1 VDIIIG
7 NDQFGQLITGK
18 MIKTSNE
25 AIIAMESKFGW
36 LLSGPTSSNCNRDT
50 TRCQRADI
58 QMVDTKLDNTLTKF
72 WEINQIPQE
81 NETDSSVIKTF
92 EETIQFNAAT
102 GRYNVKLPWKKN
114 KNDLPSNFNLSMK
127 RLTSLQRSLYK
138 KDPELIK
145 KYDSQLL
152 EQLHLGFIEKVS
164 DLNHHEGIL
173 HYIPHF
179 PVFKADSATTK
190 MRIVY
195 DASAKLTATS
205 PSLNDCLHTGANLM
219 QDLTGILIRFR
230 KHNVAFTADIEKA
243 FLQIELHTNVRD
255 ATRFLWLKDINKS
268 ASDPNNLQAYRFCR
282 VLFGA
287 TSSPFLLSATIQYH
301 LKQKNTWIA
310 KDLIDSMYMDNVVT
324 GADCEEKAIEY
335 YTLSRNYLQQAGM
348 NLRQW
353 VSNSSSLNTKAG
365 EDNTAASPTVK
376 VLGLTWEAKSDTLS
390 LSVET
395 MIKEIRV
402 IDRITKRI
410 VLSIA
415 SKLFDPLGYVEPVT
429 VKAKIMIQE
438 LWKQNITWDQ
448 ELTNDCKQQ
457 WLKWLHD
464 IENLKSLQIPRRY
477 FNNDVTNKQLHIFC
491 DSSQQA
497 YGAVAYLRGTSGNK
511 VYTCLLMAKTRVA
524 PVKSQ
529 TLPRLEL
536 LAALVGANL
545 SAYLVKTLQLEK
557 ECEITYWSDSQI
569 VLSWLSSNK
578 KLQQFVHTR
587 ICKIKEITASHTWRF
602 CPTSTNPAD
611 LLTRGLNTATFHQNK
626 TLWFKGPSWLIT
638 PEEQWPNI
646 QTLNLLTD
654 VESAQMGIATG
665 KSERIPSILNLID
678 ITRYST
684 LNSAIRAT
692 AILLHCVSIWKQRK
706 EKPTFT
712 NETMLEARG
721 MLSKTRKED
730 VTSRKYSS

>member
-1 VDIIIG
+1 MKLLKTSLRSSMAGEQLSSSAILHIHNHKDINFDVIVKFAEKKKGLKLADKTNGNLEVDIIIG

-36 LLSGPTSSNCNRDT
+36 LLSGPTSSSCNRDT

-58 QMVDTKLDNTLTKF
+58 QTVDTKLDNILTKF
-72 WEINQIPQE
+72 WEINQISQE

-114 KNDLPSNFNLSMK
+114 KNDPPSNFNLSMK

-195 DASAKLTATS
+195 DASAKLTAKS
-205 PSLNDCLHTGANLM
+205 PSLNDCHHTGAILM

-402 IDRITKRI
+402 IDRITT

-429 VKAKIMIQE
+429 VKAKIMILE

-448 ELTNDCKQQ
+448 ELTNNCKQQ

-511 VYTCLLMAKTRVA
+511 VYTFLLMAKTRVA

-536 LAALVGANL
+536 LAALPPPLGM
-545 SAYLVKTLQLEK
+545 
-557 ECEITYWSDSQI
+557 
-569 VLSWLSSNK
+569 
-578 KLQQFVHTR
+578 
-587 ICKIKEITASHTWRF
+587 
-602 CPTSTNPAD
+602 
-611 LLTRGLNTATFHQNK
+611 RGT
-626 TLWFKGPSWLIT
+626 
-638 PEEQWPNI
+638 EEQ
-646 QTLNLLTD
+646 LNCQIED
-654 VESAQMGIATG
+654 FKDYGIYFEYT
-665 KSERIPSILNLID
+665 ER
-678 ITRYST
+678 ST
-684 LNSAIRAT
+684 
-692 AILLHCVSIWKQRK
+692 
-706 EKPTFT
+706 
-712 NETMLEARG
+712 
-721 MLSKTRKED
+721 KTRTGELDIPKAK
-730 VTSRKYSS
+730 RKYNKIFLGDGDQRDPYQARAIWWTS